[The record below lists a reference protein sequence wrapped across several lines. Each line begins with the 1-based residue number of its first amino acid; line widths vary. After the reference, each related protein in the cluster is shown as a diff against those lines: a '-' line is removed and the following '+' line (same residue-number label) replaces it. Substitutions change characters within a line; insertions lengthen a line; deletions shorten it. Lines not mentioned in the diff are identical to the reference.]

1 MFLRYMK
8 NSARVMIVSH
18 PIIETKLYFL
28 CVCSTGSPGFP
39 GQKGIAGVPGD
50 PGVPGSDGR
59 PGLPGPSGM
68 GLDTHAYILYTHSY
82 KQISNKLFPLCTG
95 PKGDPGIPGGPGGPG
110 APGLKGSMGEIG
122 FPGGSERLKAL
133 YKVFVCYIAVDEC

>member
-18 PIIETKLYFL
+18 PIIEKKLYFL

-68 GLDTHAYILYTHSY
+68 GLDTHAYITYCTHTHTNRSPTSCFRCV
-82 KQISNKLFPLCTG
+82 QV
-95 PKGDPGIPGGPGGPG
+95 
-110 APGLKGSMGEIG
+110 LKEILA
-122 FPGGSERLKAL
+122 SQEAQEVLELR
-133 YKVFVCYIAVDEC
+133 D